1 MACVVNMEVDIKDV
15 CPVQHTDRKYGET
28 HARNCK
34 HLCSSIFSTSHLSYK
49 VSRASVLHNPFFFQK
64 TSVLR
69 PFCLLFIFC
78 LPSLYNFPLY
88 SAFPFGVFRNH
99 CPALTRNYTEAT
111 QEETMC
117 HKCHKDLWQW
127 HKVAQCQVKQILTLR
142 CDL

>member
-34 HLCSSIFSTSHLSYK
+34 HLCSSIFSTSHLRYK

-99 CPALTRNYTEAT
+99 CPALTRNYTEVCKSFLQT
-111 QEETMC
+111 SDTGRDNVPQMS
-117 HKCHKDLWQW
+117 
-127 HKVAQCQVKQILTLR
+127 
-142 CDL
+142 